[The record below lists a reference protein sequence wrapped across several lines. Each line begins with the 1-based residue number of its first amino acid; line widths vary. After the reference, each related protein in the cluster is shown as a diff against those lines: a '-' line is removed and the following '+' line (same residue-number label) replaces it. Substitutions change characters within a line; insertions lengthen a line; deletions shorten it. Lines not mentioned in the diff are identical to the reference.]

1 MSHSVKAL
9 VEALQ
14 AMPAPERTF
23 ASDNSAG
30 VHPVVMA
37 ALTQANQT
45 HALAYG
51 SDPWTAQTQAHFKG
65 LFGEHTESLL
75 VFGGSG
81 ANVMALATL
90 LQAGECVVCSD
101 KAHIALD
108 ETGAPERALGAK
120 LLMLPTHDGKIKPEQ
135 LEALKSMV
143 GVQHSAQPGVLSI
156 TQPTEL
162 GALYSVEEITALCDA
177 AHAMDMRVHL
187 DGARIAN
194 AVAALDGTIDALRA
208 FTSDAGVDV
217 LSFGGTKAGLMFGE
231 AVIYLN
237 PIYARRA
244 KYVRKQVNQL
254 PSKMRF
260 VAAQFNALLTDNLWI
275 QLAQQANAMSRRLY
289 DATFSL
295 KGISFDAVPQVNSSF
310 PIIPAQ
316 LIAPLSDWCMF
327 WDWDLSRSQVRWMTA
342 WDTTE
347 VDVDRFAAGVK
358 ATLAMIHS
366 DI

>member
-1 MSHSVKAL
+1 MSDSIVKAL
-9 VEALQ
+9 QAL
-14 AMPAPERTF
+14 PAPERTF

-30 VHPVVMA
+30 AHPAVMA
-37 ALTQANQT
+37 ALMQANQN

-65 LFGEHTESLL
+65 LFGDQSESLL

-120 LLMLPTHDGKIKPEQ
+120 LLMLPTTDGKIKPEQ
-135 LEALKSMV
+135 LEDLKTMI

-162 GALYSVEEITALCDA
+162 GALYSVAEITALCDI

-194 AVAALDGTIDALRA
+194 ATAALGGSVAALRA
-208 FTSDAGVDV
+208 FTTDAGVDV
-217 LSFGGTKAGLMFGE
+217 VSFGGTKAGLMFGE

-237 PIYARRA
+237 PVYARRA

-260 VAAQFNALLTDNLWI
+260 VAAQFNALLMDDLWI
-275 QLAQQANAMSRRLY
+275 QLAQHANAMSRRLY
-289 DATFSL
+289 DATVSL
-295 KGISFDAVPQVNSSF
+295 EGISFDAAPQVNSNF
-310 PIIPAQ
+310 PIIPAA
-316 LIAPLSDWCMF
+316 LIQPLSDWCMF
-327 WDWDLSRSQVRWMTA
+327 WDWDMSRSQVRWMTA

-347 VDVDRFAAGVK
+347 ADVDRFVTGIK
-358 ATLAMIHS
+358 LALKIL
-366 DI
+366 